1 MTGREEGFLLLTSQL
16 GNPDRKVLTPAQLR
30 LLAQRVRQMEVKE
43 PERDL
48 TEADLVALGYG
59 REEAR
64 RIVALLSERELLEYY
79 CLQAQK
85 AGCRVLT
92 RVTAGYPGRIR
103 RQMGLDSPGSL
114 WAKGHISLLGQPA
127 IALVG
132 SRNLT
137 PQNELFAQEVG
148 RQAARQ
154 GYVLVSGNAR
164 GADKAAQ
171 DACLAAGGKV
181 ISIVADML
189 SGHKEKENMLYL
201 SEDGFDLPFSAQRA
215 ISRNRCVHSLG
226 QMTFVAQC
234 GYKQGGTWDGT
245 VKNLR
250 FGWSPVRCFRDGSPA
265 MELLIQMG
273 AEPVEMTQ
281 LSDFTSLPEPEI
293 GLLDR
298 EEII

>member
-1 MTGREEGFLLLTSQL
+1 MTGREDGFLLLTSQL
-16 GNPDRKVLTPAQLR
+16 GNPDRKALTPAQIR
-30 LLAQRVRQMEVKE
+30 LLAQRVRQMDVEQ

-48 TEADLVALGYG
+48 TEEDLIALGYG

-79 CLQAQK
+79 CLQARK
-85 AGCRVLT
+85 SGCEVLT
-92 RVTAGYPGRIR
+92 RVTEGYPRRIR
-103 RQMGLDSPGSL
+103 RQLGLDSPGSL
-114 WAKGHISLLGQPA
+114 WAKGDVSLLNQPA

-132 SRNLT
+132 SRDLM
-137 PQNELFAQEVG
+137 PQNELFAREVG
-148 RQAARQ
+148 RQAAIQ

-189 SGHKEKENMLYL
+189 SGHKQRDHILYL

-215 ISRNRCVHSLG
+215 ISRNRCVHSQG
-226 QMTFVAQC
+226 QMTLIAQC

-250 FGWSPVRCFRDGSPA
+250 FDWSPVRCFRDGSPA

-273 AEPVEMTQ
+273 AEPVEMKQ
-281 LSDFTSLPEPEI
+281 LSDFSALQERQI
-293 GLLDR
+293 GLL
-298 EEII
+298 EEIT